1 MNFASV
7 LAHHICLALPVAF
20 TQPGAHVLAD
30 PCSWQAG
37 RRVAAHSSPTSESGE
52 RGSKIYVSGFAATL
66 NSPAGETAVAALL
79 PRFSMHA
86 RPLGGGHVTAA
97 AISSI
102 LRLMNERG
110 RQRERQ

>member
-1 MNFASV
+1 MNFDIAP
-7 LAHHICLALPVAF
+7 AYHFCLALPVAF
-20 TQPGAHVLAD
+20 TQPGAHLLAD

-66 NSPAGETAVAALL
+66 NSPAGETAAAAALL

-86 RPLGGGHVTAA
+86 RRPRDGGRYQLD
-97 AISSI
+97 IEI
-102 LRLMNERG
+102 DE
-110 RQRERQ
+110 